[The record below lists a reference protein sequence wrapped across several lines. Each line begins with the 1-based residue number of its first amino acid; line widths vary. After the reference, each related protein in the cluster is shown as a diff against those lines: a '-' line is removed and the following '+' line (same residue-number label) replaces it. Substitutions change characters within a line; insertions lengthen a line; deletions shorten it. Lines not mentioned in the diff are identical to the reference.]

1 MRGMS
6 VAAALMLL
14 WAASMTVSF
23 IANRELVA
31 IAQEQVRQ
39 ASAEKQSL
47 TLRLHALSAL
57 QKTLSQL
64 EYRSQHGAPWY
75 LRAGLSQNDDLLAA
89 LFPRYGERAQPLLRD
104 AAAHHLEEQLTA
116 FVQLRRTAHCVRR

>member
-1 MRGMS
+1 
-6 VAAALMLL
+6 MLL

-23 IANRELVA
+23 IANRHRVA
-31 IAQEQVRQ
+31 IAQEQVRL
-39 ASAEKQSL
+39 ASAEKQPL
-47 TLRLHALSAL
+47 AVRLHALSAL

-89 LFPRYGERAQPLLRD
+89 LFPHYGEG
-104 AAAHHLEEQLTA
+104 AAAAARCGGASSGRAAHRLRAAAAGQPTA
-116 FVQLRRTAHCVRR
+116 

>member
-57 QKTLSQL
+57 QKTLST
-64 EYRSQHGAPWY
+64 GI
-75 LRAGLSQNDDLLAA
+75 LLAA
-89 LFPRYGERAQPLLRD
+89 RRAVVPPRWPQSER
-104 AAAHHLEEQLTA
+104 
-116 FVQLRRTAHCVRR
+116 